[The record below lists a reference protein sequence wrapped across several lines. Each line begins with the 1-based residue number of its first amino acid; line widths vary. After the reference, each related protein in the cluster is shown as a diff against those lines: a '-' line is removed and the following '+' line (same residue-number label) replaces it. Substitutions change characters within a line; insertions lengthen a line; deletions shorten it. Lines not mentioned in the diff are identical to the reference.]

1 MATTNLFA
9 KAKSKAV
16 TKTTDKKDSKV
27 RISIEDPSF
36 FDKVQKLESLNVS
49 MKLYTKI

>member
-1 MATTNLFA
+1 MDSNQWPK
-9 KAKSKAV
+9 KAKYEKF
-16 TKTTDKKDSKV
+16 
-27 RISIEDPSF
+27 RIKIEDPSF